1 MDEVCARFV
10 PSAAKVLALFRS
22 EHQPHERLVVFF
34 GERDVIA
41 RIYPVGSERWQA
53 VSMSAD
59 TAASAAEDLGVSG
72 SFREMLDKLEA
83 SDREAI
89 GLVGVVSR
97 GHLVELRCE
106 VVSFDAPR
114 ALGDA

>member
-10 PSAAKVLALFRS
+10 PSAAKVLARFRS

-53 VSMSAD
+53 VSMSAE

-89 GLVGVVSR
+89 GLVGVVADGER
-97 GHLVELRCE
+97 LDLRFD
-106 VVSFDAPR
+106 VLSFDAPR